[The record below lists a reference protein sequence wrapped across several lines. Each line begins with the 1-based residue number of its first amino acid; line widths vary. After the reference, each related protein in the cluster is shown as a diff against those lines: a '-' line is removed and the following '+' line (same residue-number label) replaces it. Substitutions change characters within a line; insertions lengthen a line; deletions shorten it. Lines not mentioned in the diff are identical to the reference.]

1 VGASAV
7 HKAQSLLGLHNP
19 ASNHGPPRRRGD
31 ESANSQSSPA
41 DRRHLHGFFAR
52 QPVERLSKWAKT
64 INLNAI
70 AKGTWRRPK
79 SILAAPMACL
89 PPCRSRTS
97 GPGQWLVVAL
107 TEGSA
112 RLTVGQRLLSQ
123 GGFDAVATNS
133 GDLFAIPG
141 LLNKPIAASLMRNVD
156 MIGRQPVLMALDHH
170 RVGTLDMP
178 RI

>member
-1 VGASAV
+1 MGQD
-7 HKAQSLLGLHNP
+7 HQFE
-19 ASNHGPPRRRGD
+19 R
-31 ESANSQSSPA
+31 
-41 DRRHLHGFFAR
+41 DR
-52 QPVERLSKWAKT
+52 
-64 INLNAI
+64 
-70 AKGTWRRPK
+70 KGN
-79 SILAAPMACL
+79 LAATEIH
-89 PPCRSRTS
+89 SRDGRWLALLRVDRALS